1 MFFFS
6 ICFSKLIF
14 PNYFPTWGFTP
25 LLLLLTLLDT
35 LPPTP
40 LKKDS
45 GKQQQPTDDTDDTD
59 DTGDL
64 LLLLFLIFIIYP

>member
-1 MFFFS
+1 MPAS
-6 ICFSKLIF
+6 WVLGVLAIGDLS
-14 PNYFPTWGFTP
+14 G
-25 LLLLLTLLDT
+25 
-35 LPPTP
+35 PPTP